1 MTFATLTQS
10 IFCNKMPPIFPSPWW
25 DASPRPPLYLH
36 ALSGSPEKPRGRVW
50 ANRVCTFCNYVGM
63 YVCIPLTIL
72 WNPLK
77 LTGERSIERVELL
90 FKYKEITRPK
100 KPHLVLINICHWV
113 LHQKLP
119 CYANACPL
127 SWHWNKATRK
137 QCLLLQQVSQDLY
150 EKKNSKQNKVQL
162 TRHQQD
168 ATFSTEKNCSLEFL
182 KAQLNVFFSYHSK
195 QRPGVL
201 ISFEVEGKNL

>member
-10 IFCNKMPPIFPSPWW
+10 IFCSKMPPIFPSPWW

-50 ANRVCTFCNYVGM
+50 ANRVCTFVTTCMYVGM
-63 YVCIPLTIL
+63 YVCMYVSPRQYSETHSNWQEREVLRELSYCLNTKKSHGPRNHINTLKPTTIL

-77 LTGERSIERVELL
+77 LTGERSIERVKLL
-90 FKYKEITRPK
+90 FKYKEITWPK
-100 KPHLVLINICHWV
+100 KPHLVLINICHPE

-127 SWHWNKATRK
+127 SWHWNKATSK
-137 QCLLLQQVSQDLY
+137 QCLLLEQVSQDLN
-150 EKKNSKQNKVQL
+150 EKKNSK
-162 TRHQQD
+162 
-168 ATFSTEKNCSLEFL
+168 
-182 KAQLNVFFSYHSK
+182 
-195 QRPGVL
+195 
-201 ISFEVEGKNL
+201 

>member
-10 IFCNKMPPIFPSPWW
+10 IFWSKMLPIFPSPWW

-100 KPHLVLINICHWV
+100 KPHLVLINIWHQV
-113 LHQKLP
+113 LHQKLL
-119 CYANACPL
+119 CYANACHL
-127 SWHWNKATRK
+127 SWHWNKATSK
-137 QCLLLQQVSQDLY
+137 QRLLLQQVSQELN
-150 EKKNSKQNKVQL
+150 EKKN
-162 TRHQQD
+162 
-168 ATFSTEKNCSLEFL
+168 
-182 KAQLNVFFSYHSK
+182 
-195 QRPGVL
+195 
-201 ISFEVEGKNL
+201 

>member
-1 MTFATLTQS
+1 MRLTAIQS
-10 IFCNKMPPIFPSPWW
+10 LDQPWKRRRKIQQKRTTNHSFISHHHMPNDLCHLNSVHFCSKMPPIFPSPWW
-25 DASPRPPLYLH
+25 DASPLPPLYLH

-50 ANRVCTFCNYVGM
+50 ANRVCTFVTTCMYVGM

-77 LTGERSIERVELL
+77 LTGERSIERVKLL

-100 KPHLVLINICHWV
+100 KPHLVLINICHSE
-113 LHQKLP
+113 LHKKLP

-137 QCLLLQQVSQDLY
+137 QCLLLQQVSQDLN
-150 EKKNSKQNKVQL
+150 EKKNSK
-162 TRHQQD
+162 
-168 ATFSTEKNCSLEFL
+168 
-182 KAQLNVFFSYHSK
+182 
-195 QRPGVL
+195 
-201 ISFEVEGKNL
+201 

>member
-10 IFCNKMPPIFPSPWW
+10 IFWSKMLPIFPFPWW

-36 ALSGSPEKPRGRVW
+36 ALSGSPEKPHGRVW
-50 ANRVCTFCNYVGM
+50 ANRVCTFVTTCIYVGM
-63 YVCIPLTIL
+63 YVCIPQTIL

-90 FKYKEITRPK
+90 FKYKEITWPK
-100 KPHLVLINICHWV
+100 KPHLVLINICHRV

-127 SWHWNKATRK
+127 SWHWNKATSK
-137 QCLLLQQVSQDLY
+137 QCLLLEQVSQDLN
-150 EKKNSKQNKVQL
+150 EKKNSK
-162 TRHQQD
+162 
-168 ATFSTEKNCSLEFL
+168 
-182 KAQLNVFFSYHSK
+182 
-195 QRPGVL
+195 
-201 ISFEVEGKNL
+201 

>member
-10 IFCNKMPPIFPSPWW
+10 IFWSKMLPIFPSPWW

-36 ALSGSPEKPRGRVW
+36 ALSGSPEKPHRRVQ
-50 ANRVCTFCNYVGM
+50 ANRVCTFVTTCMYVGM
-63 YVCIPLTIL
+63 YVCIPQTIL

-100 KPHLVLINICHWV
+100 KPHLVLINICHRV

-127 SWHWNKATRK
+127 SWHWNKATSK
-137 QCLLLQQVSQDLY
+137 QCLLLEQVSQDLN
-150 EKKNSKQNKVQL
+150 EKKNSK
-162 TRHQQD
+162 
-168 ATFSTEKNCSLEFL
+168 
-182 KAQLNVFFSYHSK
+182 
-195 QRPGVL
+195 
-201 ISFEVEGKNL
+201 